1 MTRLPGR
8 GDQRDWR
15 AWAGLRDTVLHSVGE
30 SYCWRT
36 RGSGVLWLTM
46 KQNPKR
52 KPPNRLKVRHTVY
65 LEPELSKQ
73 LVARSALTGA
83 LPTEIVRRALRDYLK
98 RVK

>member
-1 MTRLPGR
+1 
-8 GDQRDWR
+8 
-15 AWAGLRDTVLHSVGE
+15 
-30 SYCWRT
+30 
-36 RGSGVLWLTM
+36 M

-73 LVARSALTGA
+73 LATRSALTGA

-98 RVK
+98 RTK